1 MFDAVVLA
9 GGDNP
14 QFADPAHPGPVLE
27 ALVDIDGKPM
37 VVYVTEAL
45 AACPEVGRIFVVGP
59 KARLEGC
66 PFGPIVTI
74 VEGGDTIF
82 STAAKGLSLVEED
95 RQTIVATSDIPL
107 LTPESV
113 SDFVRQAAPL
123 NAEFCYPIVTKETC
137 ENQFPGVRRTY
148 VRLKEG
154 VFTGGNLFLVRPSV
168 IQRCQQAAEEIIAR
182 RKAPLALCRL
192 LGWRF
197 VLGLLLGR
205 LELPDLEKCVS
216 KLLQLDGRVFVSR
229 YAEIGLDVD
238 KPSDLALVRQ
248 AARRLRSAES
258 PSTG

>member
-1 MFDAVVLA
+1 
-9 GGDNP
+9 
-14 QFADPAHPGPVLE
+14 
-27 ALVDIDGKPM
+27 M

-59 KARLEGC
+59 KARLAGC
-66 PFGPIVTI
+66 PFGPTVTI

-82 STAAKGLSLVEED
+82 STAAKGLSLIEED

-123 NAEFCYPIVTKETC
+123 NAEFCYPIVTRETC

>member
-1 MFDAVVLA
+1 MFDAVILA

-14 QFADPAHPGPVLE
+14 QFADSVHPGPVLE

-59 KARLEGC
+59 KARLMAC
-66 PFGPIVTI
+66 PFGPTVTV

-82 STAAKGLSLVEED
+82 STAAKGLALIEDD
-95 RQTIVATSDIPL
+95 RQTLLATSDIPL
-107 LTPESV
+107 LTPEAV

-137 ENQFPGVRRTY
+137 ERQFPGVRRTY

-168 IQRCQQAAEEIIAR
+168 VQRCQKAAEEIIAR

-216 KLLQLDGRVFVSR
+216 DLLQLEGRVLVSQ

-238 KPSDLALVRQ
+238 KPSDLTLVRQ
-248 AARRLRSAES
+248 AARRLRTAES
-258 PSTG
+258 PSAG